1 MNRKNKI
8 TLTNYKEV
16 IPVLVEE
23 YENHITDIESF
34 FELGQKR
41 ILETA
46 SEHASK
52 LTKIGILIQECN
64 NIIEFL
70 EIELNRIQGE
80 LWKTCLTSSPREMS
94 SKDISMMINSNSEIV
109 SLKTM
114 INTVKYPKSKLE
126 EVKSGIQ
133 DLGWMISHVTKLYAA
148 QIEDAMFQI

>member
-64 NIIEFL
+64 NVIEFL
-70 EIELNRIQGE
+70 
-80 LWKTCLTSSPREMS
+80 EMS